1 MITINIVDPATR
13 QKCAYPSIIHAG
25 RLCVAIPAG
34 NRFAVSSHLE
44 ANGDIT
50 SSRVEWVVSVD
61 GRDTLTN
68 KPASRSLEGMI
79 SGRRYTCEGFRVSS
93 SEVRE
98 FVCVNLGDGATTA
111 ERNGTTS
118 SAGLVAVA
126 AFSERRNREREV
138 LRGGHSSGGYK
149 IGGPTRGGG
158 TTRGGDGPATR
169 GAVLCSASAGPTAGA
184 AAGASVTSIVGTTT
198 WERGPALGVAIVE
211 YDTPEGWA
219 ARGVSFE
226 PQAPL
231 PTRNPWPGEIPAPT
245 HFADP
250 QTL

>member
-1 MITINIVDPATR
+1 MITIRIIDPA
-13 QKCAYPSIIHAG
+13 APSASGYPSTIHAG

-44 ANGDIT
+44 ASGDIT
-50 SSRVEWVVSVD
+50 RSRVEGVVSVG
-61 GRDTLTN
+61 GRDTLTSR
-68 KPASRSLEGMI
+68 PASRSLEGMV

-111 ERNGTTS
+111 ERNGTAG

-126 AFSERRNREREV
+126 AFGERRNRERDV
-138 LRGGHSSGGYK
+138 PRGGGGVRGMTL
-149 IGGPTRGGG
+149 GGSPTRGGVV
-158 TTRGGDGPATR
+158 T
-169 GAVLCSASAGPTAGA
+169 CSAGPTAGA

-198 WERGPALGVAIVE
+198 WERGPALGAVVVE

-219 ARGVSFE
+219 ARGVSFKR
-226 PQAPL
+226 PVPL
-231 PTRNPWPGEIPAPT
+231 PERNPWPGEIPAPT

>member
-1 MITINIVDPATR
+1 MITIRIIDPA
-13 QKCAYPSIIHAG
+13 APSASGYPSTIHAG

-68 KPASRSLEGMI
+68 KPASRSLEGMV

-98 FVCVNLGDGATTA
+98 FVCVNLGDNATTT
-111 ERNGTTS
+111 ERNGTAS

-126 AFSERRNREREV
+126 AFAERRAERTI
-138 LRGGHSSGGYK
+138 Y
-149 IGGPTRGGG
+149 RGGG
-158 TTRGGDGPATR
+158 GVRGMTLGGAPMRGGVVTW
-169 GAVLCSASAGPTAGA
+169 SAGPTAGA

-198 WERGPALGVAIVE
+198 WERGPALGVVVVE

-219 ARGVSFE
+219 SRGVSFE
-226 PQAPL
+226 RPAPL
-231 PTRNPWPGEIPAPT
+231 AERNPWPGEIPAPT
-245 HFADP
+245 RYADP

>member
-13 QKCAYPSIIHAG
+13 QKCPYPSAIHAG

-98 FVCVNLGDGATTA
+98 FVCVSLGDNATTA

-126 AFSERRNREREV
+126 AFGERRAERTIY
-138 LRGGHSSGGYK
+138 RGGGGVRGMTL
-149 IGGPTRGGG
+149 GGSPTRGGVV
-158 TTRGGDGPATR
+158 T
-169 GAVLCSASAGPTAGA
+169 CSAGPTAGA

-198 WERGPALGVAIVE
+198 WERGPALGAVVVE

-219 ARGVSFE
+219 ARGVSFKR
-226 PQAPL
+226 PVPL
-231 PTRNPWPGEIPAPT
+231 PERNPWPGEIPAPT

>member
-1 MITINIVDPATR
+1 MITIRIIDPA
-13 QKCAYPSIIHAG
+13 APSASGYPSTIHAG

-126 AFSERRNREREV
+126 AFAERRVERTI
-138 LRGGHSSGGYK
+138 Y
-149 IGGPTRGGG
+149 RGGG
-158 TTRGGDGPATR
+158 VRGMTLGGPPMRGGVVT
-169 GAVLCSASAGPTAGA
+169 CSAGPTAGA
-184 AAGASVTSIVGTTT
+184 AAGASVTSIVGTMT
-198 WERGPALGVAIVE
+198 WERGPALGAVVIE

-219 ARGVSFE
+219 LRGVSFE
-226 PQAPL
+226 RPAPL
-231 PTRNPWPGEIPAPT
+231 PERNPWPGEIPAPT